1 MRRWRPAGRCQRS
14 STRVTKS
21 PWNSFSPAR
30 FGFSTSRGR
39 CGGRWT
45 GPDRGGYSGCGWAR
59 SSPGR
64 SGSGELM
71 STNLIAAIIAFGIMI
86 FAHELGHFLVA
97 KRVGITVHAF
107 AVGFGPK
114 LVGVTRGETVYAINL
129 VPFGGYVK
137 LAGEELEDSGGA
149 RTGLAPAPWERMGGP
164 AAGPPVNFLLGPF
177 LLSWVGLLL
186 GGPPRGANPL
196 RQPLPDLR

>member
-149 RTGLAPAPWERMGGP
+149 PTGCAQSPWAGTAGP
-164 AAGPPVNFLLGPF
+164 AGRAVGQFLLGVF
-177 LLSWVGLLL
+177 LVCWLAAALA
-186 GGPPRGANPL
+186 GGRRAAQ
-196 RQPLPDLR
+196 RIW